1 MWQNWVNAILGLW
14 IMLSSFLGM
23 SLSAMMTN
31 LLIVGA
37 VIAIL
42 GFWGA
47 YSASRTYDSSE
58 SRHMHA

>member
-14 IMLSSFLGM
+14 SMLSSFIGM
-23 SLSAMMTN
+23 SVNSMTTN

-47 YSASRTYDSSE
+47 YSASQYDSDNK
-58 SRHMHA
+58 RMRA